1 MFNTEKKLYNIDFN
15 KVTELY
21 NANEASSSRRNVK
34 DLNKFSTEIV
44 EKIIE
49 NVIINLRIDESE
61 TAWILITAV
70 LQLGGS
76 NQKAGNL
83 ISFTVNQH
91 TLTAQQLNKI
101 IRKTI
106 KNGTNRQLARS
117 IANEVAQIA
126 ISLNIPGDLH
136 SQMSLEYPNLSDTE
150 KVWCS
155 NFQTQNPNC
164 PDLVRDWLVK
174 NYKSRFNR

>member
-1 MFNTEKKLYNIDFN
+1 MTLTSN
-15 KVTELY
+15 
-21 NANEASSSRRNVK
+21 SRRNVK
-34 DLNKFSTEIV
+34 NLNNFSTEIV

-49 NVIINLRIDESE
+49 NVITNLKLEESE
-61 TAWILITAV
+61 TAWILITGV

-76 NQKAGNL
+76 NQKAGNS
-83 ISFTVNQH
+83 ISFTLGAH
-91 TLTAQQLNKI
+91 TLTAQQLNNI
-101 IRKTI
+101 IKKTT

-117 IANEVAQIA
+117 IADEVAQIA
-126 ISLNIPGDLH
+126 TSLNIPGDLH
-136 SQMSLEYPNLSDTE
+136 SQMALEYPDISETD

-174 NYKSRFNR
+174 NYKSRFNK